1 MKVNVIRPALIYGPE
16 VKGNLRM
23 MLKGIKQGWFPP
35 LPSIGNK
42 RSMVHVDDVASCI
55 SHIMEQDNFDKQIY
69 QLTDGNE
76 YSASEIYDIL
86 CKVSGKNIHSIRVPL
101 IFFRLLS
108 RLHPS
113 IRYKI
118 NKLLGDE
125 TFSNLKIISTGFK
138 PKKLCSI
145 LMKRIIDILISSA
158 LIVLMIFPMLLVFI
172 LIRIDS
178 RGPGLYWSER
188 VGKNNVNFM
197 MPKFRTMHE
206 GTASVATH
214 LLDDPNNHLTRMGN
228 ILRRTSI
235 DELPQLYSILRGQMT
250 FVGPRPAL
258 FNQYDLIRFRTKN
271 NVQNLLPGVTGWAQI
286 NGRDNI
292 SIQEKV
298 MYDLEYLEKKSVL
311 FDLHIIL
318 LTLLKVLKKEDVSH

>member
-1 MKVNVIRPALIYGPE
+1 
-16 VKGNLRM
+16 
-23 MLKGIKQGWFPP
+23 
-35 LPSIGNK
+35 
-42 RSMVHVDDVASCI
+42 
-55 SHIMEQDNFDKQIY
+55 
-69 QLTDGNE
+69 
-76 YSASEIYDIL
+76 
-86 CKVSGKNIHSIRVPL
+86 
-101 IFFRLLS
+101 
-108 RLHPS
+108 
-113 IRYKI
+113 
-118 NKLLGDE
+118 
-125 TFSNLKIISTGFK
+125 
-138 PKKLCSI
+138 
-145 LMKRIIDILISSA
+145 MKRIIDILISST

-271 NVQNLLPGVTGWAQI
+271 NVQNLLPGVTGWAQV

>member
-1 MKVNVIRPALIYGPE
+1 
-16 VKGNLRM
+16 
-23 MLKGIKQGWFPP
+23 
-35 LPSIGNK
+35 
-42 RSMVHVDDVASCI
+42 
-55 SHIMEQDNFDKQIY
+55 
-69 QLTDGNE
+69 
-76 YSASEIYDIL
+76 
-86 CKVSGKNIHSIRVPL
+86 
-101 IFFRLLS
+101 
-108 RLHPS
+108 
-113 IRYKI
+113 
-118 NKLLGDE
+118 
-125 TFSNLKIISTGFK
+125 
-138 PKKLCSI
+138 
-145 LMKRIIDILISSA
+145 MKRIIDILISSA
-158 LIVLMIFPMLLVFI
+158 LIVLMTFPMLLVYI

-206 GTASVATH
+206 GTTSVATH
-214 LLDDPNNHLTRMGN
+214 LLDDPSNHLTRLGN
-228 ILRRTSI
+228 MLRRTSI

-258 FNQYDLIRFRTKN
+258 FNQNDLIRFRTKN
-271 NVQNLLPGVTGWAQI
+271 NIQSLLPGVTGWAQI

-298 MYDLEYLEKKSVL
+298 MFDLEYLEKKSVL